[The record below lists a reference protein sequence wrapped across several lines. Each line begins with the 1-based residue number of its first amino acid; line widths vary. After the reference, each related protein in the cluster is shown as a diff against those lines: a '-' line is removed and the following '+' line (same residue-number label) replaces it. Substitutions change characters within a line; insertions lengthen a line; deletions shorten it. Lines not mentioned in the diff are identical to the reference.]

1 MTIIFSSPTAVVSTQ
16 GGAGPPV
23 VQDARTDINTAT
35 LESLIALPGI
45 GEVKAQAIIDYRTRE
60 GPFQRTDELM
70 KVPRIGAGTYERV
83 RDLVTVGAAP

>member
-1 MTIIFSSPTAVVSTQ
+1 MAGGVFFLLNRPDEAGVTIIFSSPTAVVSTQ

-60 GPFQRTDELM
+60 GPFQRTDEWNW
-70 KVPRIGAGTYERV
+70 PQ
-83 RDLVTVGAAP
+83 